1 MEIGQ
6 QTDLVNLDQT
16 VPGSPRPVE
25 KTNMDVEMS
34 ESESVQGEK
43 KMECE
48 TENQSK
54 TSQELPEKKMDD
66 KDANVPELLN
76 TISDI
81 VDPHLDTSTDPVDD
95 GLINEIAKKA
105 ENEDRMT
112 FCIEKPTE
120 LMIPVTSSGQTSELL
135 VVHPVCAFA
144 ALLTWN
150 ML

>member
-54 TSQELPEKKMDD
+54 TSQELPEKK
-66 KDANVPELLN
+66 N
-76 TISDI
+76 
-81 VDPHLDTSTDPVDD
+81 
-95 GLINEIAKKA
+95 G
-105 ENEDRMT
+105 
-112 FCIEKPTE
+112 
-120 LMIPVTSSGQTSELL
+120 
-135 VVHPVCAFA
+135 
-144 ALLTWN
+144 
-150 ML
+150 